1 MRPGSRYGG
10 TDRPSASR
18 GSRRVERRN
27 LGSIWPAPHWGNPA
41 GWLALTPFRS
51 STIHGEGCDF
61 QVQLSKSLGGN
72 CGPTS
77 TGQPGEVVVARG
89 SPVSSGTRRKAVQRC
104 PLLVEL
110 PTEQLSRSVGAL
122 PRSVGCYPG
131 PSAPG
136 RRYGFGGKA
145 ELFQPEPGCIP
156 WRAAPKPTL
165 ELRTTPLSLSPPPLE
180 RPCAWPGSPTHWL
193 LRSALSTLW
202 FGDDKVTQFDHGER
216 ERSSRGGSRSAGS
229 ADARSRCPEPAM
241 ILTKGCTH

>member
-41 GWLALTPFRS
+41 GWLALAPFRS

-104 PLLVEL
+104 PLLVER

-136 RRYGFGGKA
+136 RRYGFVGKA
-145 ELFQPEPGCIP
+145 ELFQPELGRIP

-165 ELRTTPLSLSPPPLE
+165 ELRTTPLSLS
-180 RPCAWPGSPTHWL
+180 L
-193 LRSALSTLW
+193 LRRWRDLAPGPGPRRTGYCVVHCPALVITNTVVW
-202 FGDDKVTQFDHGER
+202 
-216 ERSSRGGSRSAGS
+216 
-229 ADARSRCPEPAM
+229 
-241 ILTKGCTH
+241 